1 VNLFEGRLR
10 AELEVEY
17 YGKRFGDNGNTQII
31 PDYYLLNAH
40 VRFNLTDHLSL
51 YAYGENLSNEIGLTE
66 RNPRAGQFIATD
78 SNSEFYIGRPELGRS
93 FRAAVLYR
101 F

>member
-1 VNLFEGRLR
+1 
-10 AELEVEY
+10 
-17 YGKRFGDNGNTQII
+17 
-31 PDYYLLNAH
+31 
-40 VRFNLTDHLSL
+40 VRFSLTDHPSH
-51 YAYGENLSNEIGLTE
+51 YAYGANLTHEIGLTE

-78 SNSEFYIGRPELGRS
+78 ANSEFYIGRPELGRA